1 MILFDYGQTLVNKK
15 KFDGIAGTRAVLQ
28 YVTKNKYNRTAE
40 EVQAAAEVINV
51 ELGRFDPKRR
61 HLNQIEVPNHMRGGI
76 QIQKVYRYKQRQAFP
91 KCPNRQ
97 FSENQARYQTSL
109 SPDMKLRIF
118 QMWSNMW
125 SKAILDQSRGEVKK
139 KKY

>member
-61 HLNQIEVPNHMRGGI
+61 HLNQIEVPNHMRCGI
-76 QIQKVYRYKQRQAFP
+76 QIQKVYRYKQRKAFP
-91 KCPNRQ
+91 KCQNRQ
-97 FSENQARYQTSL
+97 FSYGKLAVLVRAAGLEPTVSWSQTKR
-109 SPDMKLRIF
+109 DTKLR
-118 QMWSNMW
+118 
-125 SKAILDQSRGEVKK
+125 
-139 KKY
+139 